1 MFRSRPQ
8 LGFPRKVVAYY
19 LLFCMVAVCW
29 LAVGVLVTSH
39 TVLSSRT
46 SNVCLSRIGKTAAAI
61 EIEYLRHG
69 SQSLP
74 QILSRTKNDASLSYA
89 SVVATDGKILAH
101 TNSQLVGTAAI
112 EVTGSQF
119 RWGNIAGV
127 RFVDRRGQI
136 LRQYRVPL
144 SANQVTFGSLRIA
157 VIEPSLW
164 GTIIATAHI
173 APVAILVP
181 LVLVIAGA
189 VVLSRIT
196 SQVASIE
203 QKLRKVAEAPAG
215 SELPLEH
222 LPARDAATLGWN
234 RLVDL
239 VLLLQQDSGKEDL
252 SSRLAKAVAARKQ
265 DSLSDILQTLPDG
278 IAVTDMEGRMTF
290 ANRALAALLGT
301 EPTGDDL
308 NDIDLQGQLLQEM
321 PSLKETS
328 LFDPQSA
335 NRPAVSELQSE
346 GEDPGRVLRVARQPL
361 QGENFQGQ
369 VWTLRDITQQK
380 LAEKMR
386 EQFIDTATHEL
397 RTPLSNIKAYAETL
411 ATCENIDIEEQ
422 KEFCN
427 IINSETS
434 RLARFVDD
442 LLSISSMEVGSLSA
456 DRQKVETS
464 RLFDE
469 VEAKVLPMMQQ
480 KNITFEA
487 RLPEKMPEL
496 QLDKEKMV
504 AVLVNLL
511 GNAAKYT
518 ADGGHVAMK
527 VKIEEGQLHIAIE
540 DSGVGIAEEELPLVF
555 EKFFRSSDSR
565 VQAEIGSGLGLSLAR
580 EVIRMHGGDLTVE
593 SQLDRG
599 STFLAVIPV
608 EL

>member
-1 MFRSRPQ
+1 MFRSRPL

-29 LAVGVLVTSH
+29 LTVGILVTSH

-46 SNVCLSRIGKTAAAI
+46 TNACLSRIGKTAAAI

-74 QILSRTKNDASLSYA
+74 AILAQTKIESALSYA
-89 SVVATDGKILAH
+89 SVVATDGEILAH
-101 TNSQLVGTAAI
+101 TDDRLVGTAAS

-119 RWGNIAGV
+119 HWGSIAGV
-127 RFVDRRGQI
+127 RFVDPRGQI
-136 LRQYRVPL
+136 LRQYQVPL
-144 SANQVTFGSLRIA
+144 TANQVPFGSLRIA

-164 GTIIATAHI
+164 GTITATAHI
-173 APVAILVP
+173 APIAILVP
-181 LVLVIAGA
+181 LALVIAGA
-189 VVLSRIT
+189 VVLSRLT
-196 SQVASIE
+196 SHVASIDR
-203 QKLRKVAEAPAG
+203 KLRKVAETPLGA
-215 SELPLEH
+215 ELTIED

-239 VLLLQQDSGKEDL
+239 VHNLQHDSGGEDL
-252 SSRLAKAVAARKQ
+252 SSRLAKAVAARQQ
-265 DSLSDILQTLPDG
+265 DSMSDILQTLPDG
-278 IAVTDMEGRMTF
+278 IAVTDIEGRITF
-290 ANRALAALLGT
+290 ANRAIAALLGNG
-301 EPTGDDL
+301 PTDDEL
-308 NDIDLQGQLLQEM
+308 GGIDFKGQLLQEM
-321 PSLKETS
+321 PSLKETP

-335 NRPAVSELQSE
+335 SRPAVSELQSE
-346 GEDPGRVLRVARQPL
+346 GDDTGRVLRVARQPL
-361 QGENFQGQ
+361 QGENFKGQ

-386 EQFIDTATHEL
+386 DQFIDTATHEL

-411 ATCENIDIEEQ
+411 ATCENIDVEEQ

-427 IINSETS
+427 IINSETT

-456 DRQKVETS
+456 KRQKVETS
-464 RLFDE
+464 RLFAE
-469 VEAKVLPMMQQ
+469 VETKVLPLMQQ
-480 KNITFEA
+480 KNIAFES

-518 ADGGHVAMK
+518 PDGGHV
-527 VKIEEGQLHIAIE
+527 
-540 DSGVGIAEEELPLVF
+540 
-555 EKFFRSSDSR
+555 
-565 VQAEIGSGLGLSLAR
+565 EIGRAH
-580 EVIRMHGGDLTVE
+580 V
-593 SQLDRG
+593 
-599 STFLAVIPV
+599 
-608 EL
+608 

>member
-8 LGFPRKVVAYY
+8 LGFPRKVVTYY

-29 LAVGVLVTSH
+29 LAVGILVTSH

-46 SNVCLSRIGKTAAAI
+46 TNVCLSRIGKTAAAI

-69 SQSLP
+69 SQNL
-74 QILSRTKNDASLSYA
+74 QEVLSRTKNEASLSYA
-89 SVVATDGKILAH
+89 GVIATDGKILAH
-101 TNSQLVGTAAI
+101 TDSQLVGTAAI
-112 EVTGSQF
+112 EPSGSQF
-119 RWGNIAGV
+119 CWGNIAGV
-127 RFVDRRGQI
+127 RFVDPRGQI
-136 LRQYRVPL
+136 LRQYRIPLAANNVP
-144 SANQVTFGSLRIA
+144 FGSLRIA

-164 GTIIATAHI
+164 RTVAATAHI

-181 LVLVIAGA
+181 LVLVIIGA

-203 QKLRKVAEAPAG
+203 QKLRKVAETPLGA
-215 SELPLEH
+215 ELTIEP
-222 LPARDAATLGWN
+222 LPARDAAALGWN

-239 VLLLQQDSGKEDL
+239 VLNLQRDSGGEDL

-278 IAVTDMEGRMTF
+278 IAVTDMEGRITF
-290 ANRALAALLGT
+290 ANRAIAALLGT
-301 EPTGDDL
+301 ETTSGEL
-308 NDIDLQGQLLQEM
+308 HGIDLQEQLLQEM
-321 PSLKETS
+321 PKLKETS

-335 NRPAVSELQSE
+335 NRPAVSELQPEQDDS
-346 GEDPGRVLRVARQPL
+346 GRVLRVARQPL
-361 QGENFQGQ
+361 HGEKFKGQ

-386 EQFIDTATHEL
+386 DQFIDTATHEL

-427 IINSETS
+427 IINSETT

-464 RLFDE
+464 RLFAE
-469 VEAKVLPMMQQ
+469 VEAKVLPLMQQ
-480 KNITFEA
+480 KNIAFEA
-487 RLPEKMPEL
+487 RLPGKMPEL

-518 ADGGHVAMK
+518 PDGGHVAMK
-527 VKIEEGQLHIAIE
+527 VKIDSGQLLIAIE
-540 DSGVGIAEEELPLVF
+540 DSGVGIAAEEIPKVF
-555 EKFFRSSDSR
+555 DKFFRSSDPR
-565 VQAEIGSGLGLSLAR
+565 VQAETGSGLGLSLAR

-593 SQLDRG
+593 SQFDKG
-599 STFLAVIPV
+599 STFLVTIPV
-608 EL
+608 E